1 HPAEPLPEPPPPP
14 IEFAVEVEVEIAAA
28 AAAAEHIAIEPV
40 AVEKLRASE
49 PPEDA
54 DEEPAATPESPAD
67 FWTRE
72 AFGLEIP
79 EEGFGV
85 ADSPAAPGSPARR
98 KRRRRR
104 RPGGPAP
111 SPAVP

>member
-1 HPAEPLPEPPPPP
+1 
-14 IEFAVEVEVEIAAA
+14 VG
-28 AAAAEHIAIEPV
+28 
-40 AVEKLRASE
+40 
-49 PPEDA
+49 
-54 DEEPAATPESPAD
+54 TPEGPAD

-85 ADSPAAPGSPARR
+85 ADSPAIPGSPARR

-104 RPGGPAP
+104 RPGAPAP
-111 SPAVP
+111 SPAIP

>member
-1 HPAEPLPEPPPPP
+1 MARV
-14 IEFAVEVEVEIAAA
+14 AVTVV
-28 AAAAEHIAIEPV
+28 EPV
-40 AVEKLRASE
+40 L
-49 PPEDA
+49 PPEA
-54 DEEPAATPESPAD
+54 LEETAEESVSTPEGPAD

-85 ADSPAAPGSPARR
+85 ADSPATPGSPARR

-104 RPGGPAP
+104 RPGASAPA
-111 SPAVP
+111 AIVP